1 MKRGKQYKQQSIVSG
16 MGVTDIL
23 NMSQR
28 QFNSLTESELR
39 KVVGRLVSAGNK
51 RIRNL
56 ESKTDRS
63 SPAYIDVMRSGGK
76 FSTRGKGKEELKA
89 ELLRAKQFM
98 TSETSTARN
107 WKRVQT
113 HTIERIKKAVGDF
126 SLTKNQWS
134 DFWSAYKDLSEL
146 DPSAR
151 LDSVKY
157 EIFKMISVAVEDK
170 SMSSQEIAVKLQP
183 EVQRIYERNQQTKN
197 EFFDGGVSG
206 YFSRR

>member
-1 MKRGKQYKQQSIVSG
+1 
-16 MGVTDIL
+16 MGVQDIL
-23 NMSQR
+23 NMSQK
-28 QFNSLTESELR
+28 QFSSFTESELR

-63 SPAYIDVMRSGGK
+63 SPAYLDVMKSGGK
-76 FSTRGKGKEELKA
+76 FSTRGKNKEELKA
-89 ELLRAKQFM
+89 ELTRAVNFM
-98 TSETSTARN
+98 NAETSTARN

-126 SLTKNQWS
+126 SLTKDQWS
-134 DFWSAYKDLSEL
+134 DFWSAYKDLTEL

-157 EIFKMISVAVEDK
+157 EVFKMISVAVEDK
-170 SMSSQEIAVKLQP
+170 SLSPQEIATRLQP
-183 EVQRIYERNQQTKN
+183 EVQNIYERNQQIKN

-206 YFSRR
+206 YFNRR